1 MRFLL
6 PLSLFLAAAGCSF
19 PVDQTSADSPFAI
32 RDAYFV
38 AHGMAQGYSRQPHA
52 DPKVLAELSRL
63 DAQASDAVRNMD
75 SSYGTA
81 DASARAVAAL
91 TEYAAKQADGQ
102 P

>member
-19 PVDQTSADSPFAI
+19 QADEMSADSPLAI
-32 RDAYFV
+32 RDAYLM

-63 DAQASDAVRNMD
+63 DAQAFAAVRNMD
-75 SSYGTA
+75 NSYGNA